1 MLDWEC
7 TLESKWEGSFRRA
20 LGRINK
26 LPSPIGIVVFGADC
40 AFKDRVIG
48 MIPDEVIDLTRNP
61 GSDWKKRIR
70 CGDSILI
77 CMNGD
82 NSASHECRHN
92 QIQELIDAKCTNV
105 IGIYVKTEPAW
116 SGNDKIAKEDALQY
130 SQQSRAL
137 NNNPPT
143 PDGLDY
149 LITVSEKECKEG

>member
-20 LGRINK
+20 LGKINK

-40 AFKDRVIG
+40 AFKNKVID
-48 MIPDEVIDLTRNP
+48 MIPNEVIDLTRNP
-61 GSDWKKRIR
+61 GSDWKMRIR

-82 NSASHECRHN
+82 DSASHVCRHN
-92 QIQELIDAKCTNV
+92 QVQELADAKCTNV
-105 IGIYVKTEPAW
+105 VGIYVKTDPAW
-116 SGNDKIAKEDALQY
+116 AGKDGMTRE
-130 SQQSRAL
+130 RAL
-137 NNNPPT
+137 KYSTQSTNLKNNPPT

-149 LITVSEKECKEG
+149 LITVSEKECKED